1 MLNYLEHNVIP
12 YICRKNIREKFNKII
27 NYPMTIING
36 GIGFGKTA
44 AINQFIKEQENKFAF
59 VQISLY
65 NTKDSVDYF
74 WSRFCRGVGKHDPI
88 LGTTIE
94 KMGFPTNIQEVMR
107 ILDYCRENMQ
117 EQYKTIIVVD
127 DYQNF
132 NEPLIDLL
140 FETILRYP
148 IAVLSVVIISREL
161 PNFCINDYCSKGLCQ
176 IITNQ
181 DLLFSKEETKKYI
194 ELCGLNLTSTEI
206 KKIYSQTDGWITAI
220 YLIVEG
226 LKNNIDLDEINT
238 ISNLIETAV
247 YNKLD
252 EEIKKCLI
260 VLSFLSDFSSDEV
273 NYIFNDNLASQK
285 LNQAL
290 NDQFLI
296 YYNKKTER
304 YSLHTLFKS
313 FLQNKSKLIGFC
325 ATEYINKAGDF
336 YLKKNITQS
345 FYYYTL
351 TENHE
356 KILEFINTNEEYVM
370 STLQY
375 QIITKI
381 YKDNQKYILK
391 YPMAALKYCC
401 YDNFF
406 ENRINTYFILRI
418 LEDYFINNMQS
429 TPEIKDVNRI
439 IGEIYLIKTMV
450 EDKSMV
456 FVRQNILKAKEYL
469 NEKPTSLHFENG
481 FFSYGCPTLL
491 MIYTRDLNYTYTIE
505 NDVWESLLIYSDL
518 VGNPARG
525 CKELFFAEY
534 YLFCQ

>member
-260 VLSFLSDFSSDEV
+260 VLS
-273 NYIFNDNLASQK
+273 
-285 LNQAL
+285 
-290 NDQFLI
+290 
-296 YYNKKTER
+296 
-304 YSLHTLFKS
+304 
-313 FLQNKSKLIGFC
+313 
-325 ATEYINKAGDF
+325 
-336 YLKKNITQS
+336 
-345 FYYYTL
+345 
-351 TENHE
+351 
-356 KILEFINTNEEYVM
+356 
-370 STLQY
+370 
-375 QIITKI
+375 
-381 YKDNQKYILK
+381 
-391 YPMAALKYCC
+391 
-401 YDNFF
+401 
-406 ENRINTYFILRI
+406 
-418 LEDYFINNMQS
+418 
-429 TPEIKDVNRI
+429 
-439 IGEIYLIKTMV
+439 
-450 EDKSMV
+450 
-456 FVRQNILKAKEYL
+456 
-469 NEKPTSLHFENG
+469 
-481 FFSYGCPTLL
+481 
-491 MIYTRDLNYTYTIE
+491 
-505 NDVWESLLIYSDL
+505 
-518 VGNPARG
+518 
-525 CKELFFAEY
+525 
-534 YLFCQ
+534 